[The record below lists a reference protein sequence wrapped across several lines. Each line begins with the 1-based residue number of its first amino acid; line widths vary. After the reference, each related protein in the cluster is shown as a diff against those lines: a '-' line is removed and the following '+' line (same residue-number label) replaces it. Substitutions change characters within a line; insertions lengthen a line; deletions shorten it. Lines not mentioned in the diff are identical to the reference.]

1 MTSTSDNAATKKI
14 RSEYMKKFRE
24 PKWETFTKCYQDSV
38 KYRLSRRLMEH
49 THRPLFGDGWDS
61 GSDSSGRSSP
71 RVRGVTES
79 SNPHPSSSESA
90 DVPRVNA
97 DTDTAE
103 HEHNSLPLENGY
115 QHVTANGPSEL
126 PLRQRHRAP
135 RSEPS
140 LPQRELDTDESTDS
154 TLRKPTRAKSQ
165 PPAGAAEKT
174 SNRDNRRSNIRYDWA
189 ERSVEARERRR
200 LNMKGSASAGEIH
213 RADVGVQT
221 RRDSEKRGKVSERR
235 RTRSADLEKLRRS
248 ELSAV
253 DDRWITEYMRCFSAR
268 LSCCSQNGLDHDE
281 TKRLPLCL

>member
-103 HEHNSLPLENGY
+103 HEHSSIPLGRYPNHLESK
-115 QHVTANGPSEL
+115 TFP
-126 PLRQRHRAP
+126 P
-135 RSEPS
+135 R
-140 LPQRELDTDESTDS
+140 
-154 TLRKPTRAKSQ
+154 
-165 PPAGAAEKT
+165 
-174 SNRDNRRSNIRYDWA
+174 RY
-189 ERSVEARERRR
+189 R
-200 LNMKGSASAGEIH
+200 L
-213 RADVGVQT
+213 
-221 RRDSEKRGKVSERR
+221 
-235 RTRSADLEKLRRS
+235 
-248 ELSAV
+248 
-253 DDRWITEYMRCFSAR
+253 Y
-268 LSCCSQNGLDHDE
+268 
-281 TKRLPLCL
+281 